1 MYNPHLKLDFSY
13 FVMERSRKMAPH
25 DGMGDVLRKAYFS
38 VVLYIVLHIQKA
50 CMCRIRRKHMSGH
63 ALIYLLF

>member
-38 VVLYIVLHIQKA
+38 ASVESGANI
-50 CMCRIRRKHMSGH
+50 CRVTP
-63 ALIYLLF
+63 